1 MILATQVAAFPPKS
15 EVQQPCAR
23 FNKLGER
30 RIVEACTRAMVM
42 ALASTRGVLVHDGAR
57 IRWGYHLEVWCQ
69 EGVLPV
75 YVPTLRLEGKEAA
88 A

>member
-1 MILATQVAAFPPKS
+1 
-15 EVQQPCAR
+15 
-23 FNKLGER
+23 
-30 RIVEACTRAMVM
+30 M